1 MNIFLFAFN
10 AITPI
15 ILLILLGYILKKIS
29 FLDAGWFKKGNKF
42 VFRVCLPV
50 LLFMNVYNIKSLEEI
65 NWTVVIYAEIII
77 LIIFFLGL
85 LLVKHTIPE
94 DNQKGVILQCV
105 FRSNFAII
113 GIPLAESLGGSEA
126 MGIASVLSAFSIP
139 TFNILAVIA
148 LTMYNKDEN
157 GRKANITDTLKKIAT
172 NPLILGVAAGMVA
185 LVIRSMIPTVAETVN
200 GTTEILASGSQELIF
215 SIKNNMP
222 WLYNALNNLSKISSP
237 LALVVL
243 GGQFDFAAVK
253 SLKKQIAIGTVARV
267 VVTPAIALGVAI
279 VLSTYTNLFHFSP
292 EVYPALIALFGSPV
306 AVSSAIMAQEMDND
320 GVLAGQLVVWT
331 SIISIFTIFF
341 FVVACAILV
350 PGFTY

>member
-10 AITPI
+10 AISPI
-15 ILLILLGYILKKIS
+15 ILLILLGYILKKIN

-50 LLFMNVYNIKSLEEI
+50 LLFMNVYHIKSLEEI

-77 LIIFFLGL
+77 LLMFFLGL
-85 LLVKHTIPE
+85 LLVKTTIPE
-94 DNQKGVILQCV
+94 DRQKGVILQCV

-113 GIPLAESLGGSEA
+113 GIPLAESLGGTEA
-126 MGIASVLSAFSIP
+126 MGIASILSAFSIP

-157 GRKANITDTLKKIAT
+157 GHKASLTDTLKKIVT
-172 NPLILGVAAGMVA
+172 NPLILGVAAGMVV
-185 LVIRSMIPTVAETVN
+185 LVIRSLIPTSAEMM
-200 GTTEILASGSQELIF
+200 GSGNEAGELIF
-215 SIKNNMP
+215 SIRNDLP
-222 WLYNALNNLSKISSP
+222 WLYTALNNISKISSP
-237 LALVVL
+237 LALIVL

-253 SLKKQIAIGTVARV
+253 ELKKQIAIGTMARV
-267 VVTPAIALGVAI
+267 VMVPAIALSVAI

-331 SIISIFTIFF
+331 SIASIFTIFF
-341 FVVACAILV
+341 FVVACAILI